1 MISKK
6 QVSCDSC
13 SPAIYCDNLPQLRR
27 VAVVAVC
34 SGPVSSANRSILA
47 DLAIILALA
56 AIGVV
61 GYQYSPLLLPKADLT
76 LEPVAGCDLH
86 RQACHADVPGGGR
99 IELSIAPQPIPVV
112 KPMQVTVSTTGLAA
126 RQVDLDFAGVAM
138 NMGFNRLTL
147 AASGQH
153 SYTGEATIPV
163 CITGRMTW
171 RATVMVETD
180 RQRIAV
186 PFLFDAPLDGN

>member
-1 MISKK
+1 M
-6 QVSCDSC
+6 
-13 SPAIYCDNLPQLRR
+13 
-27 VAVVAVC
+27 
-34 SGPVSSANRSILA
+34 SSTSRPFLA

-56 AIGVV
+56 IIAVL
-61 GYQYSPLLLPKADLT
+61 GYKYSPLLLPKADLT
-76 LEPVAGCDLH
+76 LEPLPGCDLN
-86 RQACHADVPGGGR
+86 RQACLAEVPGGGR
-99 IELSIAPQPIPVV
+99 IELIVTPQPIPVI
-112 KPMQVTVSTTGLAA
+112 KPMQVTVSTPGLAA
-126 RQVDLDFAGVAM
+126 RQVELDFAGVAM

-147 AASGQH
+147 AASGPDRH
-153 SYTGEATIPV
+153 TGEATIPV